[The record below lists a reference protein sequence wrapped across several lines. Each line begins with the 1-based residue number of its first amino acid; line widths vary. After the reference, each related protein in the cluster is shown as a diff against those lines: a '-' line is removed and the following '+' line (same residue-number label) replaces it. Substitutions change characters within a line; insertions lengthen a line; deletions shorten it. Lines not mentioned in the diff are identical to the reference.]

1 MLVYLNTELIH
12 YDKIKSNNQ
21 INFIPIMGPR
31 GANRNYTYS
40 KITHINSQEG
50 KRPVCQIQNKV
61 NLKNLFILVVMSPHF
76 VGVKPIIN
84 FFKLKVF
91 Y

>member
-1 MLVYLNTELIH
+1 VLTIEYSMH
-12 YDKIKSNNQ
+12 KSNNQ

-50 KRPVCQIQNKV
+50 K
-61 NLKNLFILVVMSPHF
+61 SWW
-76 VGVKPIIN
+76 
-84 FFKLKVF
+84 
-91 Y
+91 